1 MNMKNKLLLLFWEL
15 PKGSIEWI
23 LEVHPNG
30 IVAVRTANQPTP
42 TRMEFDRE
50 SDIELIKVVLKA
62 LGFKESTENV

>member
-15 PKGSIEWI
+15 PKGEIEWI
-23 LEVHPNG
+23 LEVHPSG
-30 IVAVRTANQPTP
+30 IVAIRTVNQPIP

-50 SDIELIKVVLKA
+50 SDIEIIKTVLKT